1 MCLFQFSPNYF
12 RCLKVDLGKMHG
24 LCNVSDTVIRLLG
37 SRITFSNKSRNCA
50 TNLGFSS
57 PAPELQ
63 TGRYHTLGL
72 HKIVIPHNSL
82 HHLLCDR
89 IFFHNTKS
97 EILVEVLLPKMCL
110 LEHLIGEIP
119 LELNVQP
126 QQCATP
132 RWIRGTM
139 PSLRKSPK
147 DSTSLTTCQEHGH
160 KASPKLFQVLSKI
173 D

>member
-1 MCLFQFSPNYF
+1 
-12 RCLKVDLGKMHG
+12 MHG

-37 SRITFSNKSRNCA
+37 SRITFSNKSQNCA

-132 RWIRGTM
+132 WLIQGTM
-139 PSLRKSPK
+139 PSLEAHS
-147 DSTSLTTCQEHGH
+147 HY
-160 KASPKLFQVLSKI
+160 A
-173 D
+173 